1 MGTDSTNESFKFH
14 NATIT
19 ILLFP
24 SSHISLRC
32 PAPILKTMSHIRLV
46 SCTTLIQN
54 GTFTNSTVLHVK
66 GMLAIP
72 SITILVGTMVL
83 SMIILVALVLSQC
96 YNSSNDI
103 FYFNVSL
110 TDMVMAFVCIVLFV
124 PDDSISWFEALTVV
138 SVVQILRQVWSLTF
152 LFLMINRYNL
162 VQGKPGLTTT
172 TTYVAIAIAW
182 CVGIVQ
188 ATYWSLR
195 VHGGR
200 LNYLSSTVVGV
211 VFDNVMLLNQV
222 VPLPI
227 VVTLLVLT
235 LRRAKIHLAR
245 IADAEDIAAQTAAR
259 QVGSGLKLLYAF
271 GLLYILGFGFEFVVA
286 VNSLINLS
294 GYLNVVPLWEKDPT
308 FCQYLFG
315 VDELVNMIINFT
327 NSLIIVQ
334 SHHVQT
340 ALKKMYQAT
349 SNMIKNVTNVRYEGD
364 VRNVRNGDG
373 EKLLKDGQS
382 TSTG

>member
-1 MGTDSTNESFKFH
+1 
-14 NATIT
+14 
-19 ILLFP
+19 
-24 SSHISLRC
+24 
-32 PAPILKTMSHIRLV
+32 MSHIRLV

-54 GTFTNSTVLHVK
+54 ETFTNSTVIHAK
-66 GMLAIP
+66 GILAIP

-124 PDDSISWFEALTVV
+124 PDDSISWFEALTHVA

-152 LFLMINRYNL
+152 LFLMINRYKL
-162 VQGKPGLTTT
+162 IQGKPGLTTT
-172 TTYVAIAIAW
+172 TTYVAIAVAW

-200 LNYLSSTVVGV
+200 LNYLSSTAVGV
-211 VFDNVMLLNQV
+211 VFDNVMLLNQA

-349 SNMIKNVTNVRYEGD
+349 SNMIKNVTNIRYEGD
-364 VRNVRNGDG
+364 VRNVRNGDE
-373 EKLLKDGQS
+373 EKLFKDGQS